1 MSLKESHEKNDNSSV
16 QRRDKKVEKGSAQT
30 LNPRTIKECS
40 GRDLNPRLRLERPY
54 EIRAFDKKS
63 QRIGEL
69 KDARALITRG
79 GQSLYADGKK

>member
-40 GRDLNPRLRLERPY
+40 GRDLNPRLRLERPEY
-54 EIRAFDKKS
+54 LT
-63 QRIGEL
+63 G
-69 KDARALITRG
+69 
-79 GQSLYADGKK
+79 LYYRSTDRQIYGFGIMHLPAGFV